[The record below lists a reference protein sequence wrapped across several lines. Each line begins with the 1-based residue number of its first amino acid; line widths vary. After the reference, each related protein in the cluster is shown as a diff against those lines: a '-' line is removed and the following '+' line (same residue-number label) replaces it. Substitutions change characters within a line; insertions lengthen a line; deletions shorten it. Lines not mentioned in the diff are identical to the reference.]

1 MDWQQYFPTYHFN
14 EDKNRD
20 IALEE
25 YKFCCKILESEER
38 IFDNLIKYMLAFGA
52 AIVSL
57 LSGANKE
64 IKKIFENLTD
74 NPNHLWFCIV
84 VLAILFFVF
93 MTKNFAERQKSIIF
107 AKRKIIILRRMLGMD
122 YGTQEFLF
130 KKGMFE
136 GANMPL
142 VLD

>member
-52 AIVSL
+52 VIVSL

-64 IKKIFENLTD
+64 IKKNI
-74 NPNHLWFCIV
+74 
-84 VLAILFFVF
+84 
-93 MTKNFAERQKSIIF
+93 
-107 AKRKIIILRRMLGMD
+107 
-122 YGTQEFLF
+122 
-130 KKGMFE
+130 
-136 GANMPL
+136 
-142 VLD
+142 